1 MVRALLVIFLGGV
14 VLITG
19 CGSPLPFRG
28 IVKIGVVAPLAGRD
42 YAMGYDVLFAV
53 KLAVQQWNAKGGVA
67 GYRIEL
73 VAQDDHNEA
82 EGGATQA
89 KKLAMDTDVLGVIGH
104 LSNPSAMAAAPE
116 YHKGEMAAIFLG
128 ATTDELTQKAY
139 PEVFQLG
146 AGDALI
152 AQEAARFAARTLRCR
167 SVAVLS
173 ESSPS
178 AIDLARAFEGA
189 AAKMGM
195 IVVHTELL
203 KTGSTEYGE
212 LIKRLRATSP
222 DLIFYSGSFVQ
233 GASLLTETSK
243 VGKQMLFLGGPFCAS
258 PDFLKIGGPMAEGA
272 YYVSL
277 VPDPRQLESA
287 GEFMASYRDLSGR
300 EAWASAVYAYDAT
313 NLLLTAVERAIR
325 EGGKPDRASVA
336 RALASMESYGGLTG
350 GIAFDDKGARV
361 APKVY
366 IYRIAKLCYPG
377 QLEYVGEQ
385 PVAP

>member
-1 MVRALLVIFLGGV
+1 M
-14 VLITG
+14 
-19 CGSPLPFRG
+19 
-28 IVKIGVVAPLAGRD
+28 AGRH
-42 YAMGYDVLFAV
+42 YATGYDVLFAV

-73 VAQDDHNEA
+73 VAYDDHNEA
-82 EGGATQA
+82 EAGATQA
-89 KKLAMDTDVLGVIGH
+89 KKLVSDTDVLGVIGH
-104 LSNPSAMAAAPE
+104 LSNPSALAAAPE
-116 YHKGEMAAIFLG
+116 YHKGEMAVIFLG

-146 AGDALI
+146 AGDAFI
-152 AQEAARFAARTLRCR
+152 AQEAARFAARTLRSR

-212 LIKRLRATSP
+212 LIKRLRETSP

-272 YYVSL
+272 YYISL
-277 VPDPRQLESA
+277 APDPRQLESA